1 MPESLYDTAEMS
13 PLVSLGMVLVLALVH
28 LRTGRIRVLRHE
40 MDSPWL
46 SASAGVAVGYV
57 FIYLLPKLNDLK
69 YGLAGDGYTSFVE
82 KHFYFFVM
90 LGFVIFYKVGWATTA
105 ETMSARVRGAAKW
118 ARGSGFVAYNLMLGY
133 VVTAFKNPNWLP
145 AILATAIL
153 SFHMM
158 GVDHHLRHASRDYYD
173 GRLRYLL
180 VAGVLMG
187 WVFGV
192 TTDLS
197 DTAVALWTAITAG
210 GMLMLVFRE
219 ELPGDLEKN
228 YVPFTIAIIVSSIA
242 IEFAKN

>member
-1 MPESLYDTAEMS
+1 VTDTLYDTAEMS
-13 PLVSLGMVLVLALVH
+13 PLISLGMVLVLAFVH
-28 LRTGRIRVLRHE
+28 LRVGRIRLLRHE
-40 MDSPWL
+40 LDSPWL
-46 SASAGVAVGYV
+46 SASAGVAIGYV

-90 LGFVIFYKVGWATTA
+90 LGFVLFYKVGWAMTA
-105 ETMSARVRGAAKW
+105 ESIPARFRFAAKW

-133 VVTAFKNPNWLP
+133 VVTAFKNPGWLP
-145 AILATAIL
+145 ALMATAIL
-153 SFHMM
+153 AFHMM
-158 GVDHHLRHASRDYYD
+158 GVDHHLRHAAQRYYD
-173 GRLRYLL
+173 RQLRYML
-180 VAGVLMG
+180 VAGLLIG
-187 WVFGV
+187 WVFG
-192 TTDLS
+192 TTTELS

-228 YVPFTIAIIVSSIA
+228 YIPFTVAVIVSSIV

>member
-1 MPESLYDTAEMS
+1 LPESSFVDPEMS
-13 PLVSLGMVLVLALVH
+13 PLVSLAIVLVIALVH
-28 LRTGRIRVLRHE
+28 LRTGHIRLLRHE
-40 MDSPWL
+40 LDSPWL

-69 YGLAGDGYTSFVE
+69 YGLAGDGYASFVE

-90 LGFVIFYKVGWATTA
+90 LGFIAFYKTGWA
-105 ETMSARVRGAAKW
+105 MKSPNVPDRWRGIVTW

-133 VVTAFKNPNWLP
+133 VITAFKNPNWLP
-145 AILATAIL
+145 AVMATAIL
-153 SFHMM
+153 GFHMM
-158 GVDHHLRHASRDYYD
+158 GVDHHLRHVAPRYYD
-173 GRLRYLL
+173 RQLRYML
-180 VAGVLMG
+180 VAGVLIG

-192 TTDLS
+192 TTELS

-219 ELPGDLEKN
+219 ELPGDLDRN
-228 YVPFTIAIIVSSIA
+228 YLPFTIAIIVSSVA